1 MYKCNLVM
9 KTKKFVLIV
18 FFILMNSLIFGQ
30 SAVFERE
37 FGNFSNAEAF
47 SITPNEFIYVTDS
60 ETNEVYKIN
69 FAGEVLKFIGGYG
82 WGSSAF
88 DLPVD
93 VFASTLSVYVT
104 DKNNDRIQFFD
115 KDLNYLSE
123 LDSDNLRS
131 DNAFR
136 YPTSAVVSPVGD
148 FFVLDSDNS
157 RILKFDLNGN
167 FTTEIGSYDA
177 GMFSLADPL
186 KFDISSDSRLFVLD
200 GRYIKIFDQFGGGL
214 NKIPIEPGAANIHIR
229 SDILLVIYS
238 NKVLMLDL
246 RNTGLGMR
254 ELFFAELYDLK
265 DAVVYKDKLFAL
277 TANSILVYK
286 LISRN

>member
-1 MYKCNLVM
+1 M
-9 KTKKFVLIV
+9 KTKNFVLIV
-18 FFILMNSLIFGQ
+18 FFILTNSLIFGQ
-30 SAVFERE
+30 NVIFERE

-47 SITPNEFIYVTDS
+47 SITPNEFIYVTDT

-69 FAGEVLKFIGGYG
+69 LTGEVLKFIGGYG

-93 VFASTLSVYVT
+93 VFATTLSVYVT

-123 LDSDNLRS
+123 LDSDILRS

-177 GMFSLADPL
+177 GMFSLADPV

-238 NKVLMLDL
+238 NKISMLDL

-265 DAVVYKDKLFAL
+265 DAVVYKNKLFAL
-277 TANSILVYK
+277 TSNSILVYK

>member
-1 MYKCNLVM
+1 M

-18 FFILMNSLIFGQ
+18 FFILTNSLIFGQ
-30 SAVFERE
+30 NVIFERE

-47 SITPNEFIYVTDS
+47 SITPNEFIYVTDT

-69 FAGEVLKFIGGYG
+69 LTGEVLKFIGGYG

-93 VFASTLSVYVT
+93 VFATTLSVYVT

-123 LDSDNLRS
+123 LDSDILRS

-177 GMFSLADPL
+177 GMFSLADPV

-238 NKVLMLDL
+238 NKISMLDL

-265 DAVVYKDKLFAL
+265 DAVVYKNKLFAL
-277 TANSILVYK
+277 TSNSILVYK